1 MTIDNKTP
9 GGGDGIK
16 NRKKMQLSDYWGES
30 PTLGRLATARNE
42 SRLTLNKIKLHSEQS
57 DRILIHRLKQP
68 GSSCA
73 QGGGGC

>member
-57 DRILIHRLKQP
+57 DRNLTQAETTRL
-68 GSSCA
+68 SMCT
-73 QGGGGC
+73 GGGC